1 MAKPINPW
9 YSLDQDNHWSQR
21 TKIVVIA
28 IMLLVTVWLVIFFN
42 LIVNAVLTA
51 ALLAYLLEPLVR
63 LLTQSSRISRPW
75 AARLILFGSF
85 LLLAS
90 IPAALGIMAA
100 GQSQR
105 IMNEL
110 AQAVLVYKHWIS
122 QPFEIFWFSFHPL
135 LLLDHLGQA
144 AGSVLSDLPEGSFN
158 ILSGMTTNLVWGF
171 VVIVSLYYFLIDG
184 PKIKEQIFSY
194 VPTGYQYD
202 MQRLTGELDQI
213 WGVFIR
219 IQLLIFVV
227 LAALMSSG
235 TFLVIWLF
243 RSGLLGFSPLGFI
256 LLLVLVYAAAQQVDN
271 LWLRPKLMGQHLRL
285 HPGLVFAGLMAGLV
299 VGGIIVALLIVPLM
313 STLRVIGR
321 YIYRQLLDLAPWP
334 EDDLVLVSDAGEIM
348 PINSRQV
355 RD

>member
-1 MAKPINPW
+1 MN
-9 YSLDQDNHWSQR
+9 QDLHWSQR
-21 TKIVVIA
+21 TKIVVTA
-28 IMLLVTVWLVIFFN
+28 IMLLVTVWLVIVFN

-51 ALLAYLLEPLVR
+51 ALFAYLLEPLVR
-63 LLTQSSRISRPW
+63 LLTQSSRITRPW
-75 AARLILFGSF
+75 GARLILFVSF

-90 IPAALGIMAA
+90 IPAALGILAA

-105 IMNEL
+105 IMQEL
-110 AQAVLVYKHWIS
+110 AEAVVVYKLWIS
-122 QPFEIFWFSFHPL
+122 QPIEILGQTIHPL
-135 LLLDHLGQA
+135 LVLDNLGQA
-144 AGSVLSDLPEGSFN
+144 AGSVLSALPGGSFN

-171 VVIVSLYYFLIDG
+171 VVLVCLYYFLIDG
-184 PKIKEQIFSY
+184 PKIKEQIFNY
-194 VPTGYQYD
+194 VPTEYQYD
-202 MQRLTGELDQI
+202 MQRLTGELDEI

-219 IQLLIFVV
+219 IQLLIFAV

-299 VGGIIVALLIVPLM
+299 VGGILGALLIVPLM
-313 STLRVIGR
+313 ASLRVFGR
-321 YIYRQLLDLAPWP
+321 YIYRQLMDLPPWP
-334 EDDLVLVSDAGEIM
+334 EDDMVFVSDAGEIL
-348 PINSRQV
+348 PTNSRQV
-355 RD
+355 SD